1 MEWSKVSQSMNFKI
15 LNLLKNLF
23 RKSHRNA
30 EIISRIYFEK
40 YFTPQNISAE
50 ELRKLIPIPPESSVS
65 HIRLEKI
72 DFTGPTAFLA
82 GRYNKFS
89 RKLSQTPWVVNGIKL
104 AEESVEEIIVD
115 AVLPYFKVN
124 TTTDTTVTFMSSGRE
139 DVDVRCLGRGRPFA
153 LEIANARTEVLD
165 PSEIAEIEQKVRQS
179 SLVAIRDV
187 QMVRR

>member
-1 MEWSKVSQSMNFKI
+1 
-15 LNLLKNLF
+15 LKL
-23 RKSHRNA
+23 RKSQRGG
-30 EIISRIYFEK
+30 EVMSRMYFEK
-40 YFTPQNISAE
+40 YFTPENIEVAQF
-50 ELRKLIPIPPESSVS
+50 RKLIPIPPEPSMTQ
-65 HIRLEKI
+65 IRLEKI
-72 DFTGPTAFLA
+72 DFTGPTTFLA

-89 RKLSQTPWVVNGIKL
+89 RTLSQTPWVVNGKKL
-104 AEESVEEIIVD
+104 ADESVEEIIVD
-115 AVLPYFKVN
+115 VVLPHFKVN

-165 PSEIAEIEQKVRQS
+165 LSSIAQIEQKVRQS